1 MEINVT
7 RTLLI
12 VGICALCTALERAL
26 PFLIFRGRQV
36 PKVISYL
43 GRVLPMASMA
53 TLVIFC
59 IKDITFAAVAGWAP
73 YLIAI
78 AFTAALHW
86 FLKNAL
92 ISIAGGTICYML
104 LVQFVFV

>member
-7 RTLLI
+7 RTLVI
-12 VGICALCTALERAL
+12 VAICAVCTCFERAF
-26 PFLIFRGRQV
+26 PFLIFRGRAV

-43 GRVLPMASMA
+43 GRVLPMAIMA

-59 IKDITFAAVAGWAP
+59 IKDISFASASGWAP

-78 AFTAALHW
+78 AFTAAVHLW
-86 FLKNAL
+86 LKNAL
-92 ISIAGGTICYML
+92 LSIAGGTIVYML
-104 LVQFVFV
+104 LIQLVFV